1 MKPFILSLT
10 LLAAVTTALGDD
22 KPAAPAKPGGSAMT
36 NQVNKTDAEWK
47 KILTPEQYRVLREKG
62 TERAFTGE
70 YWNTKDAGT
79 YCCAACG
86 AELFTSDTKFDSHC
100 GWPSFFAALAGER
113 VRLQTDHSH
122 GMIRTEVLC
131 AHCGG
136 HLGHLFDDGPAP
148 TGQRYCINSVS
159 IKLVK
164 KKEAKKEAK

>member
-1 MKPFILSLT
+1 MKPVITLLT
-10 LLAAVTTALGDD
+10 LLGLVYTAFGED
-22 KPAAPAKPGGSAMT
+22 KPAAPAQPGGSTMT
-36 NQVNKTDAEWK
+36 NPVPKTDAEWK

-62 TERAFTGE
+62 TERAFTGA
-70 YWNTKDAGT
+70 YWNNHDVGT

-86 AELFTSDTKFDSHC
+86 AELFTSDAKFDSHC
-100 GWPSFFAALAGER
+100 GWPSFFAALAKDHI
-113 VRLQTDHSH
+113 RLQPDNSH

-148 TGQRYCINSVS
+148 TGQRFCINSVS

-164 KKEAKKEAK
+164 KKAATKETK